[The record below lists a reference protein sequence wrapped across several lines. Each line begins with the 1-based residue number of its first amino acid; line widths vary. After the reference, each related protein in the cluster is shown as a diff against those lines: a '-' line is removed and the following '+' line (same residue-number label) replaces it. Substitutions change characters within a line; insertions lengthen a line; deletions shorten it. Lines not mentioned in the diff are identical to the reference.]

1 MKFILTTSFIV
12 VTFAWLSFMVETN
25 MANEV
30 KAAAQPT
37 LIMDVL
43 QSILKDPEFLALDSQ
58 QQLQVLI
65 IVHDM
70 LAVFYKSRFFL
81 KKKIKIRISLMYG
94 FLK

>member
-70 LAVFYKSRFFL
+70 LAVFYKSRFF
-81 KKKIKIRISLMYG
+81 
-94 FLK
+94 